1 MLDRPQFAHRATK
14 KIVACIIGFFIFVP
28 LLLFIFGEIVRSL
41 WNWLMP
47 ALFHLGAIT
56 FWQAIGLMILSWLLF
71 GGLRGVGRVGSR
83 RRDWGPMR
91 GRWNE
96 RGEGRWEERWESRW
110 QQMSPEEQNRFREWA
125 RARCGPF
132 SSPNPAGQP

>member
-1 MLDRPQFAHRATK
+1 MFDRTEFAHRATK

-47 ALFHLGAIT
+47 ALFHLGAVT

-83 RRDWGPMR
+83 RRDWGPMH
-91 GRWNE
+91 GRWNA
-96 RGEGRWEERWESRW
+96 RWEERWEQRW

-125 RARCGPF
+125 RTRCGPF
-132 SSPNPAGQP
+132 SSPNPASQP